1 MLRRLFSTGG
11 AAAIV
16 GFVLGGV
23 SLASGNGG
31 SADREFVLIERQ
43 VSQHFVD
50 LGAAGLTVG
59 DHAVFRSVFTTPGRA
74 RAGDIDVVC
83 TLVRRAAVHCD
94 ATARLRG
101 GTLELSGRFN
111 VTSPDVRLAI
121 IGGTG
126 AFDRAHGEL
135 TSHHLH
141 GNVSR
146 DTFDLDA

>member
-1 MLRRLFSTGG
+1 MLRRLVMTGA

-16 GFVLGGV
+16 GVVAGGV
-23 SLASGNGG
+23 SLASGNGTSG
-31 SADREFVLIERQ
+31 DRQFVLTERQ

-50 LGAAGLTVG
+50 LGASGLTVG
-59 DHAVFRSVFTTPGRA
+59 DHAVFRSVFATADGA

-83 TLVRRAAVHCD
+83 TLVRKAAVHCD
-94 ATARLRG
+94 GTARLHG
-101 GTLELSGRFN
+101 GTLEVSGRFTI
-111 VTSPDVRLAI
+111 TSPDVRLAI

-126 AFDRAHGEL
+126 AFDRAHGQL

-146 DTFDLDA
+146 DTFDVDS